1 MIIDSDRFAPRNG
14 LPESRDRQ
22 SRRGYSAALACGSG
36 AVAAFPPLVLGYS
49 GILCATVA
57 LVVFVAVG
65 LASILI

>member
-1 MIIDSDRFAPRNG
+1 MIIDSDRLAPRNS
-14 LPESRDRQ
+14 LPESRGRQ

>member
-1 MIIDSDRFAPRNG
+1 MIIDSDRLAPRNG
-14 LPESRDRQ
+14 LPESRGRQ

>member
-1 MIIDSDRFAPRNG
+1 MIIDSDRLAPRNG

-49 GILCATVA
+49 GDSLCHRGMG
-57 LVVFVAVG
+57 VFVAVG

>member
-1 MIIDSDRFAPRNG
+1 MIIDPDRLAGRNG
-14 LPESRDRQ
+14 LPEPGGRQ

-65 LASILI
+65 LAAILI